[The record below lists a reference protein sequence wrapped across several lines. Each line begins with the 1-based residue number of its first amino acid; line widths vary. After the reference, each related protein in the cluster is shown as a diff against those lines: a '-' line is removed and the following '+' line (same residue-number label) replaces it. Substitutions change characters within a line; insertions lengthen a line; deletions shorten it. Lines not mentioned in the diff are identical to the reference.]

1 MPEELTYPRV
11 LVIDGTPF
19 SHTCNGGIVKSQLF
33 SGWPKTR
40 LRQILYSNMEPG
52 FDVCGQYWQLS
63 KTGVL
68 LGALGRAPGRAQCEK
83 TDSGQPI
90 STDAPYESRPGI
102 ERRFSWL
109 SSQIRVPLGEAIFWL
124 PSVLSGPLREW
135 IDEFHPDVIF
145 SFLASGVV
153 LRTVA
158 LVANRWK
165 LSVVPYFTDDWIG
178 TIYREYALGS
188 LLRRS
193 VERDL
198 RQCLAVSPIRLTPN
212 DAMARE
218 YRQRF
223 GGRFEV
229 MYCAEVVR
237 PYSLPAGRPLVRF
250 VFTGTLAPNRWS
262 SLKRIGQAL
271 DLLAGE
277 GLRGELMVYTPYG
290 EADGIP
296 KQDVPRSVKLAGTA
310 APKDVAGI
318 QADADV
324 LVHVESFDAISR
336 AYTRLSLSTKVSQYF
351 MAGRPVLALGPAE
364 AASIQYVSE
373 AGAGVTVTEDTL
385 DAIRTALR
393 PLLSDESWR
402 CALGKKAHFTAMER
416 NDESRQR
423 QRFREFLCAARHA

>member
-1 MPEELTYPRV
+1 
-11 LVIDGTPF
+11 
-19 SHTCNGGIVKSQLF
+19 
-33 SGWPKTR
+33 
-40 LRQILYSNMEPG
+40 
-52 FDVCGQYWQLS
+52 
-63 KTGVL
+63 
-68 LGALGRAPGRAQCEK
+68 
-83 TDSGQPI
+83 
-90 STDAPYESRPGI
+90 
-102 ERRFSWL
+102 
-109 SSQIRVPLGEAIFWL
+109 
-124 PSVLSGPLREW
+124 
-135 IDEFHPDVIF
+135 
-145 SFLASGVV
+145 
-153 LRTVA
+153 
-158 LVANRWK
+158 
-165 LSVVPYFTDDWIG
+165 
-178 TIYREYALGS
+178 
-188 LLRRS
+188 
-193 VERDL
+193 
-198 RQCLAVSPIRLTPN
+198 
-212 DAMARE
+212 
-218 YRQRF
+218 
-223 GGRFEV
+223 
-229 MYCAEVVR
+229 
-237 PYSLPAGRPLVRF
+237 

-423 QRFREFLCAARHA
+423 QRFRGFLCAARHA